1 MKLNN
6 GSRVVIVG
14 GGPAGSFSALHLLRY
29 AAQAN
34 LHLEVMVF
42 EARDFN
48 RPGPGGCNKCAGLLS
63 SSLVHNLG
71 ELGLTLPD
79 EVIQSRLDGY
89 VLHSMAE
96 MAGESEISLGI
107 KELSSVR
114 IEERHIF
121 SVYRGSGPLRNP
133 GARPGSFDGWLLAQA
148 QERGAIIHRQ
158 RVRTIQTGPQP
169 LVNTAHEQFA
179 ADLVIVACGVN
190 SQGLLERDWGYQAP
204 LTELMAQDEIRIPCN
219 LTPNQVHIYFEPPAG
234 LIFGGLIPKG
244 QFANISLLGRSLPP
258 QAISSFLK
266 GHGMDAQEEMSELLC
281 GCTPR
286 VAVSAAR
293 GYFADRMAAVGDA
306 AVTRLYKD
314 GIGSAFITAEAAART
329 AIQRGVSKNDFA
341 RGYGPTCQRIAVD
354 NLYGRLIFRLWG
366 TARRIPYFMNTWRS
380 AIRAESNLPPAR
392 QFQRQALWGIFTGD
406 ESYQTIFWRLFN
418 QRALWA
424 LRPRR

>member
-1 MKLNN
+1 
-6 GSRVVIVG
+6 
-14 GGPAGSFSALHLLRY
+14 
-29 AAQAN
+29 
-34 LHLEVMVF
+34 
-42 EARDFN
+42 
-48 RPGPGGCNKCAGLLS
+48 
-63 SSLVHNLG
+63 
-71 ELGLTLPD
+71 
-79 EVIQSRLDGY
+79 
-89 VLHSMAE
+89 
-96 MAGESEISLGI
+96 
-107 KELSSVR
+107 
-114 IEERHIF
+114 
-121 SVYRGSGPLRNP
+121 
-133 GARPGSFDGWLLAQA
+133 
-148 QERGAIIHRQ
+148 
-158 RVRTIQTGPQP
+158 
-169 LVNTAHEQFA
+169 
-179 ADLVIVACGVN
+179 
-190 SQGLLERDWGYQAP
+190 
-204 LTELMAQDEIRIPCN
+204 
-219 LTPNQVHIYFEPPAG
+219 
-234 LIFGGLIPKG
+234 
-244 QFANISLLGRSLPP
+244 
-258 QAISSFLK
+258 
-266 GHGMDAQEEMSELLC
+266 MDAQEEMSELLC